1 MPAWSTSSVPYAPS
15 RPTQDEQCQPP
26 SLPCGS
32 DGLDTW
38 GITQVPTAV
47 LQVPLTTPPDHLLP
61 LTVPS
66 ARFRTLRRTCV
77 TPDRVSS
84 RSSTRLLASHGVASA
99 RSRNSRTAGG
109 SPGRAGRQGSP

>member
-1 MPAWSTSSVPYAPS
+1 MPACSTSSVPDAPS

-32 DGLDTW
+32 DGLDTE

-47 LQVPLTTPPDHLLP
+47 LQVPLTTPPDHLLL

-66 ARFRTLRRTCV
+66 ARFRAPRRTCV
-77 TPDRVSS
+77 TPGRGSS

-99 RSRNSRTAGG
+99 RSCNSRTAGG